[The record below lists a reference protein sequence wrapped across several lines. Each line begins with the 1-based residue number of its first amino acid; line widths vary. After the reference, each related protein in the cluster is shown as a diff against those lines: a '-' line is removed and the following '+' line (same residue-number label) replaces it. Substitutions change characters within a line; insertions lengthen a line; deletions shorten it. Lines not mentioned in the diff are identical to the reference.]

1 MNFDSIL
8 YDVSINFDGGLSE
21 IMKIAADPPRVMLLS
36 EEDK

>member
-21 IMKIAADPPRVMLLS
+21 NHRLISILKVYPKR
-36 EEDK
+36 E